1 MGEPDAIGE
10 RDAFSL
16 ESEWRSFAVLPVN
29 GVERKGVGSFLILS
43 LFLYM
48 YSVFIGIAVLTTSVT
63 LTTLSVAYNVTI
75 HKHAAHFGCKGT
87 TNHSD
92 GNDHTQT
99 HTDYWGNRGLTC
111 TARGSE
117 PRVGT

>member
-1 MGEPDAIGE
+1 MGEPDAVGE

-16 ESEWRSFAVLPVN
+16 ESEWRSFAVLSVN
-29 GVERKGVGSFLILS
+29 GVERKGMLSFLILS

-48 YSVFIGIAVLTTSVT
+48 YSAFIGIAVGTTAV
-63 LTTLSVAYNVTI
+63 LFTTPYVAYNVTI

-87 TNHSD
+87 TNHNG
-92 GNDHTQT
+92 GNGHTQM
-99 HTDYWGNRGLTC
+99 HTDYWGNRGLTR

-117 PRVGT
+117 PRVGM